1 MARRRAHTGWR
12 PHPSR
17 PWFPRSRVGVRLANA
32 SVKQPSGSISR
43 ERTSQVPERLAT
55 GFLRAGT
62 ERVRP
67 ALAAC
72 SLLGGCT
79 VTAEPRCEAGA
90 SAEAQRLEEHVP
102 RRPRP
107 RGSCVG
113 VGAGLPSAD
122 LMSREQER
130 YSRGPPQR
138 GWLRRVRSV
147 GLWPPKG
154 THVLIPEPA
163 TVSLPVKGDLQL

>member
-1 MARRRAHTGWR
+1 MAPRRVHTGWR

-17 PWFPRSRVGVRLANA
+17 PWFPRSRVGIRLADT

-67 ALAAC
+67 APTAC
-72 SLLGGCT
+72 SLLRGCA
-79 VTAEPRCEAGA
+79 VTAEPRCEAGP
-90 SAEAQRLEEHVP
+90 SAEGQCLEEHML
-102 RRPRP
+102 RGPRP

-122 LMSREQER
+122 LISREQER

-138 GWLRRVRSV
+138 GWLRRVWSA